1 LLRRRYLYRSVIVRI
16 KAAAVFAREIGGVS
30 LMGVSE
36 ANKGSKGRRVFI
48 PFDSLL
54 DTAAVNLGLI
64 SNPTSAD
71 DSVWYFHI

>member
-1 LLRRRYLYRSVIVRI
+1 MRRGYLYRSVTVGIE
-16 KAAAVFAREIGGVS
+16 AAAVFAREIGGVS
-30 LMGVSE
+30 LMGVSK
-36 ANKGSKGRRVFI
+36 ANKGSRGRRVFI

-71 DSVWYFHI
+71 DSVWYSHI

>member
-1 LLRRRYLYRSVIVRI
+1 
-16 KAAAVFAREIGGVS
+16 
-30 LMGVSE
+30 MGVSE

-64 SNPTSAD
+64 SNPTPAD